1 MEPPLLFMHILFEA
15 ILNTNLPRSK
25 EVLRD
30 TLLHINNLECSFN
43 SFFFFPHFS
52 QHSDSLITPVTFE
65 KMSPHWLRSIPQT
78 APLPKAPW
86 QRTVATAVF
95 HKPEQNILPQCI
107 TVCGAMRILRIGE
120 PRTFYRFGDLNMT
133 EVYPERFRDA
143 NTLQAGAAAV
153 EEAFTF

>member
-43 SFFFFPHFS
+43 GVFFFFFNFS

-78 APLPKAPW
+78 RRYPRRRGNVRSQL
-86 QRTVATAVF
+86 QRFTSRSKHPAAV
-95 HKPEQNILPQCI
+95 HHCLRSDANIPNL
-107 TVCGAMRILRIGE
+107 RILCVLSIPRFEHDRSVPGE
-120 PRTFYRFGDLNMT
+120 IPRR
-133 EVYPERFRDA
+133 
-143 NTLQAGAAAV
+143 
-153 EEAFTF
+153 